1 MILRWVRSP
10 VAPKM
15 TAAVGGSVGGALEIS
30 GGQGES
36 RVAMDMAGEG

>member
-15 TAAVGGSVGGALEIS
+15 TAAMGWSLGGVLEII
-30 GGQGES
+30 GGHVGW
-36 RVAMDMAGEG
+36 RVAMDMAV